1 MKILH
6 TSDLHLGI
14 RVYERSLLEDQ
25 QQILSQIVEIAQ
37 REQTELCLIAGDV
50 FDRSVASEEAVALFD
65 DFLTR
70 LMEAGQQVIVISG
83 NHDSAERLAFGS
95 RIMQAGGIH
104 FSPRYD
110 GRIRPVLIADDYGT
124 VAFHPIPFLKPANVR
139 PFTGKEI
146 GDDYNLALQEVVE
159 SCDIQKERRNVAVA
173 HQFITHA
180 EMAGSE
186 RRMVVG
192 GVDNVE
198 AALFEPFDYVALGH
212 LHRAQHCTA
221 PHIRYSGTPMPYSF
235 AEAGDEKS
243 VSIIELKEKGNLE
256 IKTVPLTPPHAWKML
271 RGRFAELTDPAFYR
285 GHGWEEAYM
294 HITLTDEEDVY
305 DAMGRLR
312 SIYPN
317 LMELRYDN
325 SRTRSENLPV
335 EAPDAASEKRPADFI
350 RELYRIQ
357 NNTEMNME
365 QEAYLQTLI
374 RKIWEEEA

>member
-1 MKILH
+1 MRILH

-25 QQILSQIVEIAQ
+25 QLILSQIVEIAQ
-37 REQTELCLIAGDV
+37 REQTDVCLIAGDV
-50 FDRSVASEEAVALFD
+50 FDRSVASEEAVTLFD

-70 LMEAGQQVIVISG
+70 LKEAGQKVIVISG
-83 NHDSAERLAFGS
+83 NHDSAERIAFGS
-95 RIMQAGGIH
+95 RIMQAGGVH
-104 FSPRYD
+104 LSPRYD
-110 GRIRPVLIADDYGT
+110 GRIRPVLMEDEYGI
-124 VAFHPIPFLKPANVR
+124 VAFYPIPFLKPANVR
-139 PFTGKEI
+139 PFTGNEI
-146 GDDYNLALQEVVE
+146 GDDYNLALHEVVE
-159 SCDIQKERRNVAVA
+159 SCGIQKEHRNVAVA

-198 AALFEPFDYVALGH
+198 ASIFKDFDYVALGH
-212 LHRAQHCTA
+212 LHRAQSCSV
-221 PHIRYSGTPMPYSF
+221 PQIRYSGTPMPYSF
-235 AEAGDEKS
+235 AEANDEKS
-243 VSIIELKEKGNLE
+243 VSIIELGEKGKME
-256 IKTVPLTPPHAWKML
+256 IRTVPLTPPHAWKML
-271 RGRFAELTDPAFYR
+271 RGNFAELTDPTFYR

-325 SRTRSENLPV
+325 SRTRSENLPS
-335 EAPDAASEKRPADFI
+335 ETPDIASKKTPADFV
-350 RELYRIQ
+350 RELYLMQ
-357 NNTEMNME
+357 NNRELGTE
-365 QEAYLQTLI
+365 QEEYLQAQI
-374 RKIWEEEA
+374 RHIWEDWK